1 MERDIRR
8 DRSQWR
14 GCHRFD
20 NIICD
25 GDQVGNS
32 KRTGGLKMG
41 QTYYYYY
48 ELDGSTETHDPSRP
62 TTSTCPYLP
71 GQTVN
76 TLEVPREHQLR
87 LRSASMNSLR
97 SADFKTMDPKAKF
110 TTPRPAPSAQGPLGV
125 RIGSSPSDVPSRS
138 ARSLSPAPRWAGA
151 ARRFFGG
158 LRPQSRDSERGRSVE
173 GDFESISTAGSSR
186 VDSRSTTPSGSIRSR
201 DMSPESLRRFLSDD
215 LPCTPPNAETA
226 PPKLSIPDDIAEENE
241 NENENE
247 NEDDENFASSAT
259 SESTPFTT
267 LSPPPFL
274 RSVTPSVNA
283 DPNKL
288 ATTTIPEET
297 EETPL
302 PDTDATPVPAIRS
315 RIPDFKLNIPSSH
328 LSFSTISSGLGSPTS
343 LQSTESRDFSQVSF
357 YDDDLDDDD
366 DERQQRKGEETSL
379 SSTSRQPEQPKKDRR
394 YAIQEPFTGYSL
406 PQAPAAADKVKAAP
420 LNTSHISV
428 TALGSSALLARNDS
442 SVAAAGS
449 TGILS
454 RPGYDSGLDDL
465 MSDMSWMAD
474 VILPKDI

>member
-62 TTSTCPYLP
+62 STSTCPYLP

-76 TLEVPREHQLR
+76 TLEVPHEQQLR

-97 SADFKTMDPKAKF
+97 SADFKTMDPKSKF
-110 TTPRPAPSAQGPLGV
+110 TAPRPVPSAQGPPGGV
-125 RIGSSPSDVPSRS
+125 RVGSSPSDVPSRS
-138 ARSLSPAPRWAGA
+138 ARSLSPAPRWTGA

-158 LRPQSRDSERGRSVE
+158 LRPQSRDSERGRSAG
-173 GDFESISTAGSSR
+173 GDFDSLSTADSSR
-186 VDSRSTTPSGSIRSR
+186 MNSRSTTPSGSIRSR
-201 DMSPESLRRFLSDD
+201 EMSPESLRRFLSDD
-215 LPCTPPNAETA
+215 LPCTPPNAEV
-226 PPKLSIPDDIAEENE
+226 PPKLSIPDDIVEENE
-241 NENENE
+241 NED
-247 NEDDENFASSAT
+247 EDDNFASSAT
-259 SESTPFTT
+259 SENTPFTT

-274 RSVTPSVNA
+274 RSVTPSVNGSQ
-283 DPNKL
+283 NKS
-288 ATTTIPEET
+288 ATTTTP

-315 RIPDFKLNIPSSH
+315 RIPDFKLDIPSSH

-357 YDDDLDDDD
+357 YDEDLDDD
-366 DERQQRKGEETSL
+366 EELRLQLQREQEDVVADSPL
-379 SSTSRQPEQPKKDRR
+379 SKATNGSQTELRLPSSSSKKDLRR

-406 PQAPAAADKVKAAP
+406 PQAPATNTAAKP
-420 LNTSHISV
+420 LNTSHLSV

-442 SVAAAGS
+442 AEVNM
-449 TGILS
+449 T

-465 MSDMSWMAD
+465 VSDMSWMAD

>member
-62 TTSTCPYLP
+62 TTSNCPYLP

-76 TLEVPREHQLR
+76 TLEVPHEHQLR

-97 SADFKTMDPKAKF
+97 PADFKTMDPKAKF
-110 TTPRPAPSAQGPLGV
+110 TTPRPALSAQGPPGV
-125 RIGSSPSDVPSRS
+125 RVGSSPSDVPSRS

-158 LRPQSRDSERGRSVE
+158 LRPQSRDSERGRSAE
-173 GDFESISTAGSSR
+173 GTFDSRSASSSSR
-186 VDSRSTTPSGSIRSR
+186 MDSRSTTPSGSIRSR

-215 LPCTPPNAETA
+215 LPCTPPNAEAA

-241 NENENE
+241 NENE
-247 NEDDENFASSAT
+247 DDDNFASSAS
-259 SESTPFTT
+259 SENTPFTT

-283 DPNKL
+283 GQNKSST
-288 ATTTIPEET
+288 ATIPEEV
-297 EETPL
+297 EEAPL

-315 RIPDFKLNIPSSH
+315 RIPDFKLDIPSSH

-357 YDDDLDDDD
+357 YDEDLDDD
-366 DERQQRKGEETSL
+366 EEQQQQK
-379 SSTSRQPEQPKKDRR
+379 SRQLEQPKKDRR

-406 PQAPAAADKVKAAP
+406 PQAPAADKAKAAP

-428 TALGSSALLARNDS
+428 TALGSPALLARNEAG
-442 SVAAAGS
+442 VAAAAGS
-449 TGILS
+449 TSILS

-465 MSDMSWMAD
+465 VSDMSWMAD
-474 VILPKDI
+474 VILHKDI